1 MMLTDDISLW
11 SAKVYL
17 DTSNYLLNFWLNL
30 RCSCIRRW
38 EIRSHVYRD
47 EQKEAQ
53 PLWFVSQ
60 DTPKHIWVLVP
71 TTSMLLPPL
80 LFYWVAQKQAAS
92 SAKLCVFALFVIV
105 SVFFAHYS
113 EIYPLKYPYY
123 VFLRDVN
130 SAPMRRKMLGDDQDA
145 VDANAVCCA
154 ERGALSVRSSVW
166 LLHMPDVL
174 VCV

>member
-38 EIRSHVYRD
+38 EIPTHVYRD

-105 SVFFAHYS
+105 SVFFCS
-113 EIYPLKYPYY
+113 LLWDI
-123 VFLRDVN
+123 
-130 SAPMRRKMLGDDQDA
+130 SAQISVLCFFFTGCQHSANEEEDAWRRP
-145 VDANAVCCA
+145 
-154 ERGALSVRSSVW
+154 RRSG
-166 LLHMPDVL
+166 
-174 VCV
+174 C